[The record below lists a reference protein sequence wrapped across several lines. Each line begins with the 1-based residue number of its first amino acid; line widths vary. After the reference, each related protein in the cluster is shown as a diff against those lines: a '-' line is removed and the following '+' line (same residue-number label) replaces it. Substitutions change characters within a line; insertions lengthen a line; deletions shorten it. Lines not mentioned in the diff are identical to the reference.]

1 MREKVEHGPNIGVLL
16 AHSDH
21 DTLVARATD
30 DRPSFGELLAHLK
43 PEIELTGKLRGEHR
57 HLNKTVIQ
65 QQ

>member
-1 MREKVEHGPNIGVLL
+1 MT
-16 AHSDH
+16 
-21 DTLVARATD
+21 TLVARATD